1 MSLKDSALSYID
13 PASGELLI
21 AGGHV
26 VDPASG
32 LDRPR
37 DILLRNGLISA
48 VDQPGAFASIPG
60 LQAVDATGLIVAPGL
75 IDIHVHLR
83 EPGQTYKETI
93 ASGTR
98 AAAAGGF
105 TSVVA
110 MPNTLPVNDRLST
123 LGWMLDSARNPA
135 VRLFAMPAATLGSL
149 GAELTD
155 FEALASAG
163 ARGFTDD
170 GKPVLDAAIMRAALL
185 RAGSLGLP
193 ISQHAEDPRLSNGA
207 IMNAGPTAFRLG
219 LRGYPAEAEASIV
232 ERDIQLVRDILA
244 IEGVRAHL
252 HVQHVSTALAL
263 QAIRQAKADGLYV
276 TCEVAPHHFTLTDQ
290 AIGSFDTNAKMNPP
304 LRSEAD
310 RQAIL
315 QALAD
320 GTVDCLATDHAPH
333 ARYEKEVEFERAPNG
348 ITGLETALGLALRV
362 LHREHRIPLSRI
374 VELMS
379 SNPARIVHLPRA
391 GTLAPGSWADLTL
404 FDPAHEWTF
413 NASASLSRSQNTP
426 FNGASM
432 LGKVKATFVAG
443 TRIYP
448 AMLS

>member
-1 MSLKDSALSYID
+1 MSLVSPALS
-13 PASGELLI
+13 GLLI

-26 VDPASG
+26 IDPASG
-32 LDRPR
+32 LDQPR
-37 DILLRNGLISA
+37 DLLLRDGLISA
-48 VDQPGAFASIPG
+48 VDQPGAFASVPG
-60 LQAVDATGLIVAPGL
+60 LQIVDATGLVVAPGL

-110 MPNTLPVNDRLST
+110 MPNTLPVNDRPST
-123 LGWMLDSARNPA
+123 LGWMLDPARNPA

-163 ARGFTDD
+163 ALGFTDD
-170 GKPVLDAAIMRAALL
+170 GKPVLDPALMRAALL
-185 RAGSLGLP
+185 RAGRLGLP
-193 ISQHAEDPRLSNGA
+193 ISQHAEDPHLSNGA
-207 IMNAGPTAFRLG
+207 IMNAGPMAFRLG
-219 LRGYPAEAEASIV
+219 LRGYPAEAEACIV
-232 ERDIQLVRDILA
+232 ERDLQLVRDILA
-244 IEGVRAHL
+244 TEGVCAHL

-263 QAIRQAKADGLYV
+263 EAIRRAKADGLHI
-276 TCEVAPHHFTLTDQ
+276 TCEVAPHHFTLIDQ
-290 AIGSFDTNAKMNPP
+290 AIGQFDTNAKMNPP
-304 LRSEAD
+304 LRSETD
-310 RQAIL
+310 RQALI

-333 ARYEKEVEFERAPNG
+333 ARHEKEVEFERAPNG

-362 LHREHRIPLSRI
+362 LHREHHLPLSRV

-379 SNPARIVHLPRA
+379 TNPARIVHLPQA
-391 GTLAPGSWADLTL
+391 GNLAPGAWADLTL
-404 FDPAHEWTF
+404 FDSTHEWTF
-413 NASASLSRSQNTP
+413 AASASLSRSRNTP
-426 FNGASM
+426 FDGAPM
-432 LGKVKATFVAG
+432 LGKIQSTFVAG

-448 AMLS
+448 AMLT

>member
-1 MSLKDSALSYID
+1 MSPVHPPLSN
-13 PASGELLI
+13 LLI
-21 AGGHV
+21 TGGHV

-32 LDRPR
+32 LDLVR
-37 DILLRNGLISA
+37 DILIRDGLVSA
-48 VDQPGAFASIPG
+48 VDQQGAFASVPG
-60 LQAVDATGLIVAPGL
+60 LQTVDATGLIVAPGL

-110 MPNTLPVNDRLST
+110 MPNTLPVNDRPST
-123 LGWMLDSARNPA
+123 LAWMLDHARSPA
-135 VRLFAMPAATLGSL
+135 VRLFAMPAATIGSL

-163 ARGFTDD
+163 ALGFTDD
-170 GKPVLDAAIMRAALL
+170 GKPILDPAMMRAALL
-185 RAGSLGLP
+185 RAGRLGLP
-193 ISQHAEDPRLSNGA
+193 VSQHAEDPSLSNGA
-207 IMNAGPTAFRLG
+207 VMNAGPAAFRLG
-219 LRGYPAEAEASIV
+219 LRGYPAEAEACIV

-244 IEGVRAHL
+244 TEGIRAHL

-263 QAIRQAKADGLYV
+263 NAIRRAKADGLHV

-290 AIGSFDTNAKMNPP
+290 AVGQFDTNAKMNPP

-310 RQAIL
+310 RQALL
-315 QALAD
+315 QGLAD

-348 ITGLETALGLALRV
+348 ITGLETSLGLALRV
-362 LHREHRIPLSRI
+362 LHREHRLPLSRI

-379 SNPARIVHLPRA
+379 TTPARIVHLPRA
-391 GTLAPGSWADLTL
+391 GSLAPGSWADLML
-404 FDPAHEWTF
+404 FDPTHEWTF
-413 NASASLSRSQNTP
+413 DASASLSRSQNTP
-426 FNGASM
+426 FDGALM
-432 LGKVKATFVAG
+432 LGKVQGTFVAG
-443 TRIYP
+443 RRIYP
-448 AMLS
+448 AMLA

>member
-1 MSLKDSALSYID
+1 MSDV
-13 PASGELLI
+13 LI
-21 AGGHV
+21 VGGHV
-26 VDPASG
+26 VDPASN
-32 LDRPR
+32 LDQPR
-37 DILLRNGLISA
+37 DILLRDGLISA
-48 VDQPGAFASIPG
+48 VDQPGAFASISG
-60 LQAVDATGLIVAPGL
+60 LQTVDATGLIVAPGL

-110 MPNTLPVNDRLST
+110 MPNTLPVNDRPST
-123 LGWMLDSARNPA
+123 LAWMLDPARKPA
-135 VRLFAMPAATLGSL
+135 VRLFAMAAATLGSL

-163 ARGFTDD
+163 ALGFTDD
-170 GKPVLDAAIMRAALL
+170 GKPILDPAMMRAALL
-185 RAGSLGLP
+185 RAGRLGLP
-193 ISQHAEDPRLSNGA
+193 ISQHAEDPSLSNGA
-207 IMNAGPTAFRLG
+207 VMNAGPMAFRLG
-219 LRGYPAEAEASIV
+219 LRGYPAEAEACIV

-244 IEGVRAHL
+244 TEGVRAHL

-263 QAIRQAKADGLYV
+263 NAIRRAKADGLHV

-290 AIGSFDTNAKMNPP
+290 AVGQFDTNTKMNPP

-310 RQAIL
+310 RQALL
-315 QALAD
+315 QGLAD

-379 SNPARIVHLPRA
+379 TNPARIVPLPRA
-391 GTLAPGSWADLTL
+391 GSLAPGSWADLIL
-404 FDPAHEWTF
+404 FNPTHEWTF
-413 NASASLSRSQNTP
+413 DASASLSRSRNTP
-426 FNGASM
+426 FDGAAM
-432 LGKVKATFVAG
+432 LGKIQGTFVAG
-443 TRIYP
+443 TKIYP

>member
-1 MSLKDSALSYID
+1 MNSVSDLVVT
-13 PASGELLI
+13 
-21 AGGHV
+21 GGHI
-26 VDPASG
+26 VDPATG
-32 LDRPR
+32 VDQPR
-37 DILLRNGLISA
+37 DILVRNGLIFA
-48 VDQPGAFASIPG
+48 VDKPGAFA
-60 LQAVDATGLIVAPGL
+60 QAGETQTVDATGLIVTPGL

-110 MPNTLPVNDRLST
+110 MPNTLPVNDRPST
-123 LGWMLDSARNPA
+123 LAWMLDHARSPA

-149 GAELTD
+149 GAKLTD

-163 ARGFTDD
+163 ALGFTDD
-170 GKPVLDAAIMRAALL
+170 GKPILDPAMMRAALL
-185 RAGSLGLP
+185 RAGRLGLP
-193 ISQHAEDPRLSNGA
+193 VSQHAEDPSLSNGA
-207 IMNAGPTAFRLG
+207 VMNAGPAAFRLG
-219 LRGYPAEAEASIV
+219 LRGYPAEAEACIV

-244 IEGVRAHL
+244 TEGIRAHL

-263 QAIRQAKADGLYV
+263 NAIRRAKADGLHV

-290 AIGSFDTNAKMNPP
+290 AVGQFDTNAKMNPP

-310 RQAIL
+310 RQALL
-315 QALAD
+315 QGLAD

-348 ITGLETALGLALRV
+348 ITGLETSLGLALRV
-362 LHREHRIPLSRI
+362 LHREHRLPLSRI

-379 SNPARIVHLPRA
+379 TNPARIVHLPRA
-391 GTLAPGSWADLTL
+391 GSLAPGSWADLML
-404 FDPAHEWTF
+404 FDPTHEWTF
-413 NASASLSRSQNTP
+413 DASASLSRSRNTP
-426 FNGASM
+426 FDGAAM
-432 LGKVKATFVAG
+432 LGKIQSIFIAG
-443 TRIYP
+443 TKIYP
-448 AMLS
+448 AMLT

>member
-1 MSLKDSALSYID
+1 MSSVNPVS
-13 PASGELLI
+13 SGLLI
-21 AGGHV
+21 TGGHV
-26 VDPASG
+26 VDPATG
-32 LDRPR
+32 VDQPR
-37 DILLRNGLISA
+37 DILIRNGVISA
-48 VDQPGAFASIPG
+48 VDTPGAFA
-60 LQAVDATGLIVAPGL
+60 QASEIQTVDATGLIVAPGL

-93 ASGTR
+93 ATGTR

-110 MPNTLPVNDRLST
+110 MPNTLPVNDRPST
-123 LGWMLDSARNPA
+123 ISWMLDPARKPA

-163 ARGFTDD
+163 ALGFTDD
-170 GKPVLDAAIMRAALL
+170 GKPILDSAIMRSALL
-185 RAGSLGLP
+185 RAGRLGLP

-219 LRGYPAEAEASIV
+219 LRGYPAEAEACIV
-232 ERDIQLVRDILA
+232 ERDLQLVRDILA
-244 IEGVRAHL
+244 TEGVRAHL

-263 QAIRQAKADGLYV
+263 EAIRRAKADGLHV
-276 TCEVAPHHFTLTDQ
+276 TCEVAPHHFTLSDL
-290 AIGSFDTNAKMNPP
+290 AIGQFDTNAKMNPP

-310 RQAIL
+310 RQALI
-315 QALAD
+315 QGLAD

-333 ARYEKEVEFERAPNG
+333 ARHEKEVEFERASNG

-362 LHREHRIPLSRI
+362 LHREHRVPLSRI

-379 SNPARIVHLPRA
+379 TNPAQIVRLSRA
-391 GTLAPGSWADLTL
+391 GSLAPGAWADLTL
-404 FDPAHEWTF
+404 FDPTREWTF
-413 NASASLSRSQNTP
+413 DASASLSRSRNTP
-426 FNGASM
+426 FDGAPM
-432 LGKVKATFVAG
+432 LGKVHSTFAAG

-448 AMLS
+448 AMLA

>member
-1 MSLKDSALSYID
+1 MSSVSDLVVT
-13 PASGELLI
+13 
-21 AGGHV
+21 GGHI
-26 VDPASG
+26 VDPATG
-32 LDRPR
+32 VDQPR
-37 DILLRNGLISA
+37 DILVRKGLIFA
-48 VDQPGAFASIPG
+48 VDKPGAFAQVG
-60 LQAVDATGLIVAPGL
+60 ETQTVDATGLIVTPGL

-110 MPNTLPVNDRLST
+110 MPNTLPVNDRPST
-123 LGWMLDSARNPA
+123 LAWMLDHARSPA

-163 ARGFTDD
+163 ALGFTDD
-170 GKPVLDAAIMRAALL
+170 GKPILDPAMMRAALL
-185 RAGSLGLP
+185 RAGRLGLP
-193 ISQHAEDPRLSNGA
+193 VSQHAEDPSLSNGA
-207 IMNAGPTAFRLG
+207 VMNAGPVAFRLG
-219 LRGYPAEAEASIV
+219 LRGYPAEAEACIV

-244 IEGVRAHL
+244 TEGVRAHL
-252 HVQHVSTALAL
+252 HVQHVSTVLAL
-263 QAIRQAKADGLYV
+263 EAIRRAKADGLHV

-290 AIGSFDTNAKMNPP
+290 AVGQFDTNAKMNPP
-304 LRSEAD
+304 LRSETD
-310 RQAIL
+310 RQALL
-315 QALAD
+315 QGLAD

-362 LHREHRIPLSRI
+362 LHREHRLPLSRI

-379 SNPARIVHLPRA
+379 TNPARIVHLPRA
-391 GTLAPGSWADLTL
+391 GSLAPGSWADLML
-404 FDPAHEWTF
+404 FDPTHEWTF
-413 NASASLSRSQNTP
+413 DASASLSRSRNTP
-426 FNGASM
+426 FDGAAM
-432 LGKVKATFVAG
+432 LGKVQSTFVAG
-443 TRIYP
+443 TRVYP
-448 AMLS
+448 ATLT

>member
-1 MSLKDSALSYID
+1 MSDLVVT
-13 PASGELLI
+13 
-21 AGGHV
+21 GGHI
-26 VDPASG
+26 VDPATG
-32 LDRPR
+32 VDQPR
-37 DILLRNGLISA
+37 DILVRNGLIFA
-48 VDQPGAFASIPG
+48 VDKPGAFAPAG
-60 LQAVDATGLIVAPGL
+60 ETQAVDATGLIVTPGL

-110 MPNTLPVNDRLST
+110 MPNTLPVNDRPST
-123 LGWMLDSARNPA
+123 LAWMLDHARSPA

-163 ARGFTDD
+163 ALGFTDD
-170 GKPVLDAAIMRAALL
+170 GKPILDPAMMRAALL
-185 RAGSLGLP
+185 RAGRLGLP
-193 ISQHAEDPRLSNGA
+193 VSQHAEDPSLSNGA
-207 IMNAGPTAFRLG
+207 VMNAGPMAFRLG
-219 LRGYPAEAEASIV
+219 LRGYPAEAEACIV

-244 IEGVRAHL
+244 TEGVRAHL

-263 QAIRQAKADGLYV
+263 NAIRRAKADGLHV

-290 AIGSFDTNAKMNPP
+290 AVGQFDTNAKMNPP

-310 RQAIL
+310 RQALL
-315 QALAD
+315 QGLAD

-379 SNPARIVHLPRA
+379 TNPARIVHLPRA
-391 GTLAPGSWADLTL
+391 GSLAPGSWADLTL
-404 FDPAHEWTF
+404 FDPTHEWTF
-413 NASASLSRSQNTP
+413 DASASPSRSRNTP
-426 FNGASM
+426 FHGAAM
-432 LGKVKATFVAG
+432 LGKIQSIFIAG
-443 TRIYP
+443 TKIYP
-448 AMLS
+448 AMLA